1 MSEGRDEKDE
11 AQPPKQPRAVSD
23 ASQAAGSVPSEKAT
37 AQPRHG
43 EPVATDAKSTPTES
57 TESTEVSEDEE
68 EDGEDWQPTQKEAI
82 EAALADLRALP
93 ALKRYRVILA
103 ASFVVFYLGMMLLRG
118 LHENHIKPVLPY
130 VVWYFDGL
138 GLART
143 WGMFAHPSTELPVFV
158 YGVTNDEKEFR
169 LSPPEE
175 DSFAI
180 RIRDQRM
187 RKVRSHMANK
197 DQRGR
202 WGADLSQYFCRA
214 SAEQGVPLRFVRI
227 KEINR
232 MGQEGEAKTLLQTRC
247 KG

>member
-1 MSEGRDEKDE
+1 MSVGRDEKDE
-11 AQPPKQPRAVSD
+11 AQPPKQPRSVSD
-23 ASQAAGSVPSEKAT
+23 ASQAAGSVPSEKAD
-37 AQPRHG
+37 AERKPG
-43 EPVATDAKSTPTES
+43 EPGAADAESTS
-57 TESTEVSEDEE
+57 TESDEVSEAEAESD
-68 EDGEDWQPTQKEAI
+68 EDWQPTQKEAI

-93 ALKRYRVILA
+93 ALKRYRVIFA

-158 YGVTNDEKEFR
+158 YGVTNDEKEIR

>member
-11 AQPPKQPRAVSD
+11 AQPPEQPRATSD
-23 ASQAAGSVPSEKAT
+23 ASRAAGKASAEKAT
-37 AQPRHG
+37 AERKHR
-43 EPVATDAKSTPTES
+43 EPIGTDAESMS
-57 TESTEVSEDEE
+57 TESDEVSEDEE
-68 EDGEDWQPTQKEAI
+68 EGDLDWQPTQKEAI

-158 YGVTNDEKEFR
+158 YGVTKDEKEVR

-175 DSFAI
+175 DGFAI

-214 SAEQGVPLRFVRI
+214 SAEQGVELRFVRI
-227 KEINR
+227 KGINR

-247 KG
+247 KE

>member
-11 AQPPKQPRAVSD
+11 AQPPKQPRATSDGSQTAGKVS
-23 ASQAAGSVPSEKAT
+23 AEKAAT
-37 AQPRHG
+37 ERKDR
-43 EPVATDAKSTPTES
+43 EPIGTDAESTS
-57 TESTEVSEDEE
+57 TESDEVSEDEE
-68 EDGEDWQPTQKEAI
+68 EGDLDWQPTQKEAI

-158 YGVTNDEKEFR
+158 YGVTNDEKEVR
-169 LSPPEE
+169 LSPPAE

-214 SAEQGVPLRFVRI
+214 SAEQGVKLRFVRI

-232 MGQEGEAKTLLQTRC
+232 MGQDGEAKTLLQTRC